1 MKANLEGK
9 VALVTAGTYGIG
21 RAVSVRAAAE
31 GAKVVVAARGKEKGA
46 ETVAEIEATGG
57 EAIFIPTDVSDPD
70 QVEALVNGAVA
81 TYGRLDLA
89 CNNAGIGGER
99 KVIHE
104 VTEED
109 WNSIMALNLRGCFVS
124 MKLQLQQMLKV
135 GGGSIVNMASAN
147 GLIGTAKFAA
157 YTASKHGMV
166 GLTKAAA
173 LEYADKGIRV
183 NAVCPG
189 GVDTPLF
196 EQTYGPEGTDARA
209 AATAFHPVG
218 RIGTSEEIAAAVVFL
233 WSDRAS
239 YITGSCL
246 TLDGGLTAT

>member
-1 MKANLEGK
+1 MGMLEGK
-9 VALVTAGTYGIG
+9 VALVTGGTYGIG

-31 GAKVVVAARGKEKGA
+31 GAKVVIGARGQQAGV
-46 ETVAEIEATGG
+46 ETVKEIEAAGG
-57 EAIFIPTDVSDPD
+57 EATFIATDIAKADE
-70 QVEALVNGAVA
+70 VEALIDGAVA

-99 KVIHE
+99 QLIHE
-104 VTEED
+104 VSEED
-109 WNSIMALNLRGCFVS
+109 FESIMALNLRGCFVCV
-124 MKLQLQQMLKV
+124 KLELQQMLKV

-147 GLIGTAKFAA
+147 GLIGTALFTA

-189 GVDTPLF
+189 GVETPLF
-196 EQTYGPEGTDARA
+196 TETYPLGSDARKKA
-209 AATAFHPVG
+209 MDFHPIG
-218 RIGTSEEIAAAVVFL
+218 RIGTSEEIAAAVIFL
-233 WSDRAS
+233 WSDKSS
-239 YITGSCL
+239 YVTGTCL
-246 TLDGGLTAT
+246 TLDGGLTAN

>member
-1 MKANLEGK
+1 MTALLDGK
-9 VALVTAGTYGIG
+9 VAVITGGTYGIG
-21 RAVSVRAAAE
+21 RAVSMRAAAE
-31 GAKVVVAARGKEKGA
+31 GAKVAIGARGEETGA
-46 ETVAEIEATGG
+46 ELVREIQTAGG
-57 EAIFIPTDVSDPD
+57 EAIFIPTDVAEPD
-70 QVEALVNGAVA
+70 QVAALIDGAVA

-89 CNNAGIGGER
+89 CNNAGIGAEPL
-99 KVIHE
+99 VIHE

-109 WNSIMALNLRGCFVS
+109 FELVMAVNLRGAFVCV
-124 MKLQLQQMLKV
+124 KLELQQMLKT

-147 GLIGTAKFAA
+147 GLIGTALFAA

-166 GLTKAAA
+166 GLTKSAA

-196 EQTYGPEGTDARA
+196 EQTYGPEGTDARE
-209 AATAFHPVG
+209 AATAFHPIG
-218 RIGTSEEIAAAVVFL
+218 RIGRPEEIASAVVFL

-246 TLDGGLTAT
+246 TIDGGLTAT